1 MLVSRTC
8 GRRPR
13 PLVDAALPSENAI
26 VAVGDEEDVAAPL
39 LSPTPA
45 VIEVGASAPLLMLS
59 VARPT
64 DAPRVLVRERDAL
77 AFAFGSG
84 GATA

>member
-1 MLVSRTC
+1 L
-8 GRRPR
+8 
-13 PLVDAALPSENAI
+13 ENAI

-45 VIEVGASAPLLMLS
+45 VIEVGASAPLLMLLS

-84 GATA
+84 SATA